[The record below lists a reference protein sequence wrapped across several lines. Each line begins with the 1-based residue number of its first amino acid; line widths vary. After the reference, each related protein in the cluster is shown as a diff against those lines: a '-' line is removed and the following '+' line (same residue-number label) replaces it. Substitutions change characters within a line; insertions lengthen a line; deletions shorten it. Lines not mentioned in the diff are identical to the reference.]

1 MLQPP
6 RTAYSVILL
15 CVPRAGHL
23 VRLDNLP
30 SWQMAGLKPLFSL
43 SRWLSCIPHSLC
55 CRFAPLCF
63 VTPSCLEPRC
73 QMSENG
79 HVQFDDKTLQR
90 ERTKESSMSSRKKS
104 IAEKEADI
112 ESVWSDEPYGL
123 EERDYKKKQ
132 VRDCHGLVAL

>member
-1 MLQPP
+1 
-6 RTAYSVILL
+6 
-15 CVPRAGHL
+15 
-23 VRLDNLP
+23 
-30 SWQMAGLKPLFSL
+30 
-43 SRWLSCIPHSLC
+43 
-55 CRFAPLCF
+55 
-63 VTPSCLEPRC
+63 
-73 QMSENG
+73 MSENG
-79 HVQFDDKTLQR
+79 HVHFDDKTLQR